1 MPQAALVA
9 IKAFA
14 IKFAT
19 AKTIGF
25 VIARTVL
32 TNFVLSKISKALAP
46 KQGSAGPSPINV
58 TQRGTTEFRRLVF
71 GTVRGGGLLTFYGAS
86 GTNNR
91 FLWYVVVV
99 AHHQVQAIRDVW
111 LDTIRV
117 PSADINPTTGA
128 VSTAVFNNK
137 LSIWRYTGT
146 GAQTVQPDLDAAFT
160 EWTSNHR
167 LRGCAYVVVRMER
180 DDAAFPQGPPQNITA
195 LVDGARLY
203 DPRLDSTNGG
213 SGSHRRTDPQTWAFS
228 RNPALVARWILT
240 GGSVVNDQATRLVKY
255 GLRDDDA
262 RVDDAYII
270 AAANECDESVA
281 GSNAPPSGAQPRY
294 TCDIEFNTGQPIRE
308 WLQETLATMAGEY
321 VSVKGKHRIYAGAYD
336 TPLHTVT
343 QDDVFGEIESQDTS
357 SADDRYN
364 RVAPIFID
372 GTQQYVE
379 QTGAFRTAA
388 TYETQDGKVIE
399 KEIPLR
405 GCTDP
410 FRAQRL
416 AEIDLRRSREMRVI
430 QFTACR
436 DLLKI
441 APYETFTF
449 DHARWGWSGRV
460 FRLIQRQF
468 QFEEGAGEVVIT
480 ARQIYPGTFTDL
492 LTADYTTGTSAN
504 DTRQV
509 ESPDPIEGATATA
522 FPQAIRFNLTLPAF
536 FRAGSRIEVWEHT
549 ASTPFS
555 AATLLGTYDSN
566 VITIPK
572 RDTTTRF
579 YWFRVRAAAS
589 GVSSTFPSGAGLA
602 GAAALVVTTDINN
615 NAVTQI
621 FRESQDTENSFQT
634 DHAIPITSWEYDF
647 FDLFTP
653 DVNCTILVTATF
665 EARIAGGAG
674 GITVRAYAQKAL
686 SDFGG
691 RELQNRVDIIT
702 TDYQQFTV
710 VGSFDAVGG
719 VEIITGVYITLTT
732 VSNNG
737 FVYLRNKNVR
747 SELIKR

>member
-14 IKFAT
+14 VKFLT

-58 TQRGTTEFRRLVF
+58 TLRGTTEFRRLVF
-71 GTVRGGGLLTFYGAS
+71 GTVRVGGLLTFYGAS

-137 LSIWRYTGT
+137 LNIWRYTGT

-240 GGSVVNDQATRLVKY
+240 GGSVVNDQASRLVKY

-379 QTGAFRTAA
+379 QTGAFRTAPA
-388 TYETQDGKVIE
+388 YETQDGEVIE

-480 ARQIYPGTFTDL
+480 ARQIFPGTFTDL
-492 LTADYTTGTSAN
+492 LTADYATGTSAN

-509 ESPDPIEGATATA
+509 ETPDAITAATATA
-522 FPQAIRFNLTLPAF
+522 FPQAIRFNLTLPGF
-536 FRAGSRIEVWEHT
+536 YRAGSRIEVWEHT

-555 AATLLGTYDSN
+555 SATLIGTYDSN

-572 RDTTTRF
+572 RDTTTRY
-579 YWFRVRAAAS
+579 YWFRVRAAAG
-589 GVSSTFPSGAGLA
+589 GVSSEFPSGAGLA
-602 GAAALVVTTDINN
+602 GTADRIVATDVSPNGLTVTYSSEDTGTTTIVTTSLIP
-615 NAVTQI
+615 T
-621 FRESQDTENSFQT
+621 RTERLCTLN
-634 DHAIPITSWEYDF
+634 
-647 FDLFTP
+647 FTP
-653 DVNCTILVTATF
+653 DVDGDVTVTITYEAESDASNSPLVEAILRESGVNVATGTDNNPAATRGMAASQLEFSVTGGLTYTAALNVKQTVQPVTSVF
-665 EARIAGGAG
+665 YRIQT
-674 GITVRAYAQKAL
+674 I
-686 SDFGG
+686 
-691 RELQNRVDIIT
+691 
-702 TDYQQFTV
+702 
-710 VGSFDAVGG
+710 
-719 VEIITGVYITLTT
+719 VEY
-732 VSNNG
+732 
-737 FVYLRNKNVR
+737 RR
-747 SELIKR
+747 R

>member
-1 MPQAALVA
+1 MPQAALLAV
-9 IKAFA
+9 KAFA
-14 IKFAT
+14 VKFIT

-58 TQRGTTEFRRLVF
+58 TARGTTEFRRIVF
-71 GTVRGGGLLTFYGAS
+71 GTVRVGGLMTFYGAS

-91 FLWYVVVV
+91 YLWYVVVL
-99 AHHQVQAIRDVW
+99 AHHQVHDIRDVW
-111 LDTIRV
+111 LDTIRI
-117 PSADINPTTGA
+117 PDADINPSTGA
-128 VSTAVFNNK
+128 VSTSIFNGK
-137 LSIWRYTGT
+137 LNIWRVLGT
-146 GAQTVQPDLDAAFT
+146 GAQTVQTDIDAAFT
-160 EWTSNHR
+160 EWTSTHR
-167 LRGCAYVVVRMER
+167 LRGCAYLVIRMDR
-180 DDAAFPQGPPQNITA
+180 DDTAFPNGSPQNATA
-195 LVDGARLY
+195 LVDGALLY

-213 SGSHRRTDPQTWAFS
+213 SGSHRRTDPSTWAFS
-228 RNPALVARWILT
+228 RNPALIARWILT
-240 GGSVVNDQATRLVKY
+240 GGSVVNDQTTRLIKY

-262 RVDDAYII
+262 RVEDAYVI
-270 AAANECDESVA
+270 AAANECDESVS
-281 GSNAPPSGAQPRY
+281 GPNAPPSGAQPRY

-308 WLQETLATMAGEY
+308 WLAEVLATMAGEY
-321 VSVKGKHRIYAGAYD
+321 VSVRGRHRIYAGAYD
-336 TPLHTVT
+336 TPMHTVT

-364 RVAPIFID
+364 RVAPVFID
-372 GTQQYVE
+372 ATQQYVE
-379 QTGAFRTAA
+379 QTGQFRTAA
-388 TYETQDGKVIE
+388 TYETQDGEVIE
-399 KEIPLR
+399 KELPLR

-410 FRAQRL
+410 YRAQRL

-468 QFEEGAGEVVIT
+468 QFEEGAGQVVIT

-504 DTRQV
+504 DTRQT
-509 ESPDPIEGATATA
+509 ETPDGITAATATA
-522 FPQAIRFNLTLPAF
+522 FPQAVRFNLTLPAF

-555 AATLLGTYDSN
+555 SATLIGTYDSN
-566 VITIPK
+566 VITISK
-572 RDTTTRF
+572 TDTTTRY
-579 YWFRVRAAAS
+579 YWFRVRGAAG
-589 GVSSTFPSGAGLA
+589 GVSSEYPSGAGLA
-602 GAAALVVTTDINN
+602 GTAGLVTTTNINP

-621 FRESQDTENSFQT
+621 YIETVETENFIQT
-634 DHAIPITSWEYDF
+634 DHSIPATFTDYDF

-653 DVNCTILVTATF
+653 DVDCTIIVTATF

-674 GITVRAYAQKAL
+674 GITCRAYATKAN
-686 SDFGG
+686 SDFSS
-691 RELQNRVDIIT
+691 RSQQNRVDLIST
-702 TDYQQFTV
+702 EYQQFTV
-710 VGSFDAVGG
+710 VGSFSATGG
-719 VEIITGVYITLTT
+719 VEIITGVYITLSTT
-732 VSNNG
+732 SNDG
-737 FVYLRNKNVR
+737 FLYLRNKNVR